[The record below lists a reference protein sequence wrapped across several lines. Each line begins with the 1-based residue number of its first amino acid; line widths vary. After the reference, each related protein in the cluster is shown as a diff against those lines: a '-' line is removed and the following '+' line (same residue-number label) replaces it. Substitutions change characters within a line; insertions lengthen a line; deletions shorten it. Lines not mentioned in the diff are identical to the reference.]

1 MLTETTQNTLN
12 NIKEYIEA
20 NLYTNYG
27 NLITGNILAQLLYR
41 FIDDSFELFEIYFSE
56 LEKQIIEKVIQI
68 LNETL
73 EKYYTKEEI
82 NSLFDEVS
90 ILINN
95 LTISFNNSVSEIN
108 SKISKIENTLE
119 NDTVSFEDLEK
130 CVDERIQEVVFDSNS
145 AEDIIHNLKEIN
157 AFFNS
162 QVEQGITIADIIE
175 SINSKV
181 SKDDVYSKEEIDKK
195 FSTFVPGSG
204 NEGGNEG
211 DNNDLSNYYTKD
223 EVYNKSEVYNKT
235 EVDNKVSTLGST
247 SIKYLTQLEYTNL
260 QNANQILD
268 TIIYVVTLE
277 TGSKVVYIGHIL
289 LGKDSQS
296 KSASFPYAF
305 PIIF

>member
-20 NLYTNYG
+20 NLYTNYS

-41 FIDDSFELFEIYFSE
+41 FLDDSFELIEVHFSE
-56 LEKQIIEKVIQI
+56 LDTQIVKKVIQI

-82 NSLFDEVS
+82 DSLFDEVS

-95 LTISFNNSVSEIN
+95 ITNSFNNSVSEIN
-108 SKISKIENTLE
+108 SKISNIENTLE

-130 CVDERIQEVVFDSNS
+130 YVDKRIQEVVFDSNS

-157 AFFNS
+157 DFFNS
-162 QVEQGITIADIIE
+162 QIEQGITIANIIE
-175 SINSKV
+175 AINSKV
-181 SKDDVYSKEEIDKK
+181 SKDDVYSKEEIDEK
-195 FSTFVPGSG
+195 FSTFVPDLG
-204 NEGGNEG
+204 N
-211 DNNDLSNYYTKD
+211 DDLNNYYTKD
-223 EVYNKSEVYNKT
+223 EVYNKT

-260 QNANQILD
+260 QNENQISD
-268 TIIYVVTLE
+268 TIIYIVTLE
-277 TGSKVVYIGHIL
+277 SGSKVVYIGHIL

>member
-20 NLYTNYG
+20 NLYTNYS

-41 FIDDSFELFEIYFSE
+41 FLDDSFELIEVHFSE
-56 LEKQIIEKVIQI
+56 LDTQIVKKVIQI

-82 NSLFDEVS
+82 DSLFDEVS

-95 LTISFNNSVSEIN
+95 ITNSFNNSVSEIN
-108 SKISKIENTLE
+108 SKISNIENTLE
-119 NDTVSFEDLEK
+119 NDTVFFEDLENY
-130 CVDERIQEVVFDSNS
+130 VDKRIQEVVFDSNS

-157 AFFNS
+157 DFFNS
-162 QVEQGITIADIIE
+162 QIEQGITIANIIE
-175 SINSKV
+175 AINSKV
-181 SKDDVYSKEEIDKK
+181 SKDDVYSKEEIDEK
-195 FSTFVPGSG
+195 FSTFVPDSG
-204 NEGGNEG
+204 N
-211 DNNDLSNYYTKD
+211 DDLNNYYTKD
-223 EVYNKSEVYNKT
+223 EVYNKT
-235 EVDNKVSTLGST
+235 EVDNKVSTLGTT

-260 QNANQILD
+260 QNENQISD

-277 TGSKVVYIGHIL
+277 SGSKVVYIGHIL

-296 KSASFPYAF
+296 KNASFPYAF

>member
-41 FIDDSFELFEIYFSE
+41 FLDDSFDLFEIYFSE

-73 EKYYTKEEI
+73 DKYYTKEEI
-82 NSLFDEVS
+82 DSLFDEVS
-90 ILINN
+90 VLINN
-95 LTISFNNSVSEIN
+95 LTISFNNYVSETN

-157 AFFNS
+157 DFFNS
-162 QVEQGITIADIIE
+162 QVEQGITIANIIE

-181 SKDDVYSKEEIDKK
+181 SKDDVYSKEEIDEK

-204 NEGGNEG
+204 NEG
-211 DNNDLSNYYTKD
+211 DNDLSNYYTKD
-223 EVYNKSEVYNKT
+223 EVYNKT

-260 QNANQILD
+260 QNANQISD

>member
-1 MLTETTQNTLN
+1 MLTEATQNTLN

-41 FIDDSFELFEIYFSE
+41 FLDDSFELIETRFSE
-56 LEKQIIEKVIQI
+56 LEEQIIKKVIQI

-73 EKYYTKEEI
+73 DKYYTKEEI
-82 NSLFDEVS
+82 DSLLNEVS
-90 ILINN
+90 VLITN
-95 LTISFNNSVSEIN
+95 LTNSFNNFVTEIN

-130 CVDERIQEVVFDSNS
+130 CVDKRIQEVVFDSNS

-157 AFFNS
+157 DFFNS
-162 QVEQGITIADIIE
+162 QVEQGVTIADIIE
-175 SINSKV
+175 AINSKV
-181 SKDDVYSKEEIDKK
+181 SKDDVYSKEEIDEK

-204 NEGGNEG
+204 GGNG
-211 DNNDLSNYYTKD
+211 GNDLSNYYTKD
-223 EVYNKSEVYNKT
+223 EVYNKT

-260 QNANQILD
+260 QNANQISD

-296 KSASFPYAF
+296 KNASFPYAF

>member
-41 FIDDSFELFEIYFSE
+41 FLDDSFDLFEIYFSE

-73 EKYYTKEEI
+73 DKYYTKEEI
-82 NSLFDEVS
+82 DSLFDEVS
-90 ILINN
+90 VLINN
-95 LTISFNNSVSEIN
+95 LTISFNNYVSETN

-130 CVDERIQEVVFDSNS
+130 CVDKRIQEIVFDSNS

-157 AFFNS
+157 DFFNS
-162 QVEQGITIADIIE
+162 QVEQGITIANIIE

-181 SKDDVYSKEEIDKK
+181 SKDDVYSKEEIDEK

-204 NEGGNEG
+204 N
-211 DNNDLSNYYTKD
+211 NNDLSNYYTKD
-223 EVYNKSEVYNKT
+223 EVYNKT

-260 QNANQILD
+260 QNANQISD

>member
-27 NLITGNILAQLLYR
+27 NLITGNIIAQLLYR
-41 FIDDSFELFEIYFSE
+41 FLDDSFELFEIYFSE
-56 LEKQIIEKVIQI
+56 LETQIIEKVIQI

-82 NSLFDEVS
+82 DLLFDEVS
-90 ILINN
+90 VLITN
-95 LTISFNNSVSEIN
+95 LTNSFNTSVSEIN
-108 SKISKIENTLE
+108 SKISKLE

-130 CVDERIQEVVFDSNS
+130 CVDKRIQEVVFDSNS

-157 AFFNS
+157 DFFNS
-162 QVEQGITIADIIE
+162 QVEQGVTIADIIE

-181 SKDDVYSKEEIDKK
+181 SKDDVYSKEEIDEK

-204 NEGGNEG
+204 NEGNNGG
-211 DNNDLSNYYTKD
+211 NDLSNYYTKD
-223 EVYNKSEVYNKT
+223 EVYNKE

-260 QNANQILD
+260 QNANQISD

-296 KSASFPYAF
+296 KSVSFPYAF

>member
-41 FIDDSFELFEIYFSE
+41 FLDDSFDLFEIYFSE

-73 EKYYTKEEI
+73 DKYYTKEEI
-82 NSLFDEVS
+82 DSLFDEVS
-90 ILINN
+90 VLITN
-95 LTISFNNSVSEIN
+95 LTNSFNNSVSEIN

-130 CVDERIQEVVFDSNS
+130 CVDKRIQEVVFDSNS

-157 AFFNS
+157 DFFNS
-162 QVEQGITIADIIE
+162 QVEQGITIANIIE

-181 SKDDVYSKEEIDKK
+181 SKDDVYSKEEIDEK

-204 NEGGNEG
+204 NEG
-211 DNNDLSNYYTKD
+211 DNDLSNYYTKD
-223 EVYNKSEVYNKT
+223 EVYNKT

-260 QNANQILD
+260 QNANQISD

>member
-41 FIDDSFELFEIYFSE
+41 FLDDSFDLFEIYFSE

-73 EKYYTKEEI
+73 DKYYTKEEI
-82 NSLFDEVS
+82 DSLFDEVS
-90 ILINN
+90 VLINN
-95 LTISFNNSVSEIN
+95 LTISFNNYVSETN

-119 NDTVSFEDLEK
+119 NDTVSFEDLEQ
-130 CVDERIQEVVFDSNS
+130 CVDKRIQEIVFDSNS

-157 AFFNS
+157 DFFNS
-162 QVEQGITIADIIE
+162 QVEQGITIANIIE

-181 SKDDVYSKEEIDKK
+181 SKDDVYSKEEIDEK

-204 NEGGNEG
+204 NEG
-211 DNNDLSNYYTKD
+211 DNDLSNYYTKD
-223 EVYNKSEVYNKT
+223 EVYNKT

-260 QNANQILD
+260 QNANQISD